1 MLAHPEIA
9 AAAHTTPAM
18 PLAWTMRRMLLI
30 LCPMV
35 LVLSG
40 CQGAGLQLSDDSIF
54 NELFGT
60 PQDNPAEL
68 ARDPYDPDA
77 RYRGT
82 VRLTVE
88 LLEPDDRILDIFR
101 ANLVDDDPSVRAA
114 AARGL
119 ATHGVSA
126 DGALLASALDDPEP
140 IVRRAAALGL
150 QRIHEPSATARL
162 VQLIDTVNEPDQN
175 VRVEAALALGQYPQ
189 NDVVVGLLTS
199 LRSDTEQSLGV
210 HAAVVRSLELLT
222 GQDFGLDFI
231 AWQQWIDT
239 NRDWFAGQQEYTY
252 PVFQRRRAW
261 FEYLPWLPLP
271 PNEESSTPVG
281 LTRTPR

>member
-1 MLAHPEIA
+1 
-9 AAAHTTPAM
+9 
-18 PLAWTMRRMLLI
+18 MRRRLI
-30 LCPMV
+30 ILWP
-35 LVLSG
+35 LVVSLAG
-40 CQGAGLQLSDDSIF
+40 CQSGPGVRFGEDSIVTALF
-54 NELFGT
+54 NQAQE
-60 PQDNPAEL
+60 NPAEI

-101 ANLVDDDPSVRAA
+101 ENLNDEYASVRAA

-119 ATHGVSA
+119 ATHGVAA
-126 DGALLASALDDPEP
+126 DGALLAMALDDPEP
-140 IVRRAAALGL
+140 LVRRSAALGL
-150 QRIHEPSATARL
+150 QRIHEPASTDRL
-162 VQLIDTVNEPDQN
+162 LQLIEPLKEPDQN

-189 NDVVVGLLTS
+189 SDVVVGLVKS
-199 LRSDTEQSLGV
+199 LRSDTEQSLAV
-210 HAAVVRSLELLT
+210 HVAVVRSLELLT

-231 AWQQWIDT
+231 AWQRWIDE
-239 NRDWFAGQQEYTY
+239 NGAWFADQQVYTY
-252 PVFQRRRAW
+252 PVFSRNRAW
-261 FEYLPWLPLP
+261 WEYVPWLPLP

>member
-1 MLAHPEIA
+1 
-9 AAAHTTPAM
+9 
-18 PLAWTMRRMLLI
+18 MRPI
-30 LCPMV
+30 LMIVWPMV
-35 LVLSG
+35 LALAG
-40 CQGAGLQLSDDSIF
+40 CQGSGIRFSEDSVF
-54 NELFGT
+54 NNLFPT
-60 PQDNPAEL
+60 QQDNPAEL

-88 LLEPDDRILDIFR
+88 LLEPEDRILDIFR
-101 ANLVDDDPSVRAA
+101 INLNDDDASVRAA

-119 ATHGVSA
+119 APHGVSA
-126 DGALLASALDDPEP
+126 DGALLAGALDDPEP

-150 QRIHEPSATARL
+150 QRIHEPSATGRL
-162 VQLIDTVNEPDQN
+162 LDLLDPENEPDQN
-175 VRVEAALALGQYPQ
+175 VRVEAALALGQYSE
-189 NDVVVGLLTS
+189 NAVVVGLLTS

-210 HAAVVRSLELLT
+210 HSAVVRSLELLT

-239 NRDWFAGQQEYTY
+239 NSDWFAQQQEYTY
-252 PVFQRRRAW
+252 PVFQRSRAW

-271 PNEESSTPVG
+271 PNEEPSTPVG